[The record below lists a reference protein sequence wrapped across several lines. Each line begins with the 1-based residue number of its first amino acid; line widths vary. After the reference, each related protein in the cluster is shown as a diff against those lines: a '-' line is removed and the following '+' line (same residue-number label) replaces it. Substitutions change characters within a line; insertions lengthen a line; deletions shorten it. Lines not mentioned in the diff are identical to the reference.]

1 MKSYHYIMAFF
12 VPFLSVLFMVPLIK
26 RNALRFGFVD
36 MPAARKVHISPVP
49 LGGGLAVFLGVL
61 LSAVFALFLMNFRAS
76 GAIIGLFAGAFLL
89 TTVGFLD
96 DIFDLDYVT
105 KLLGQFVSAMIFLS
119 FLDQTI
125 LVYSMPVDVIISVL
139 WIVSLSNALNFLDNM
154 DGLCGGIALI
164 SSLAFGILFLLKG
177 MPIYAIYS
185 FSIAGASLAFIRYNF
200 SHASIFLGDAGSLF
214 FGYSLSCLAIVH
226 FHTNSSMSVAGALS
240 PVIILAYPLFDLI
253 FVTFSRLKEGRKL
266 YIGGKDHSSHKLNII
281 GLNKRKTVF
290 IILMMNILLAT
301 LGMILYR
308 FEDSPVITLIIVV
321 SAVVLS
327 FFGAHLYKNFIFL
340 KEKLSLGL
348 ADLISINIAFI
359 LYFLV
364 KAACAGSNIIN
375 MSINDLIIA
384 LAWINAFWLI
394 LYAVVGLYDL
404 YFEAQFKKQF
414 ILLFKTLAIGF
425 IIFLIA
431 NYDSQQG
438 FEISFLFIGLFLL
451 ILMLVNLLF
460 RWLLYVIIRKRC
472 FCGDS
477 KLKAVMVCLK
487 EEKTGHADISEISKN
502 YNIIGCIGKRNYK
515 DLKYL
520 GEIHNLHD
528 ILHKNKV
535 ARVIVD
541 YSDDNYTDITEIF
554 ASAYYMETA
563 FLMPSGSGENIKGL
577 RIKKTTFDDVFIV
590 SLKHRGLFPMLIKRL
605 ADFILAG
612 TTLILASPYF
622 IIKLFGAKRESISV
636 MGEAQ
641 ILTFGEKIGSIKIN
655 PGKNGK
661 GDLRSLWALI
671 SILRGNICIYG
682 TTITS
687 VADYKA
693 NMNSIKGYWRKFLV
707 KPGLFGPGYSGK
719 TAIERFNLD
728 LAYMEKTS
736 TFGDF
741 RMILKQ
747 LFGMSAVKLEELKNA

>member
-1 MKSYHYIMAFF
+1 MKSYHYIMAFV
-12 VPFLSVLFMVPLIK
+12 VPFLSVLLLVPLIK
-26 RNALRFGFVD
+26 KNALRFGFVD

-49 LGGGLAVFLGVL
+49 LGGGLAIFLGVL
-61 LSAVFALFLMNFRAS
+61 LSIVFAEFLMNFQAP

-119 FLDQTI
+119 FLEQTI
-125 LVYSMPVDVIISVL
+125 PVYSKPVDVIISVL

-164 SSLAFGILFLLKG
+164 SALAFGILFLFKG

-185 FSIAGASLAFIRYNF
+185 FSLAGASLGFIRYNF

-266 YIGGKDHSSHKLNII
+266 YIGGKDHSSHKLSIL
-281 GLNKRKTVF
+281 GLNKRRTVF
-290 IILMMNILLAT
+290 IILMINVLLVIL
-301 LGMILYR
+301 GIILYR
-308 FEDSPVITLIIVV
+308 FENSPVITLVIVV
-321 SAVVLS
+321 FAVVLS

-348 ADLISINIAFI
+348 ADLISINVAFI
-359 LYFLV
+359 IYFLI
-364 KAACAGSNIIN
+364 KTARAGSNIFD
-375 MSINDLIIA
+375 MSFNELIVA

-404 YFEAQFKKQF
+404 HFEVQFRKQF
-414 ILLFKTLAIGF
+414 ILLFKTLAFGF

-438 FEISFLFIGLFLL
+438 FEISFMFIGLFLV
-451 ILMLVNLLF
+451 ILMSVNLLF
-460 RWLLYVIIRKRC
+460 RWLLYIIFKKRC
-472 FCGDS
+472 FRGGS
-477 KLKAVMVCLK
+477 KLKAVIVFSK
-487 EEKTGHADISEISKN
+487 EKKTEPVSLGEISKI
-502 YNIIGCIGKRNYK
+502 YNIIGYVGKCNYME
-515 DLKYL
+515 LEHL
-520 GEIHNLHD
+520 GEMHNLHD
-528 ILHKNKV
+528 ILHENKV

-541 YSDDNYTDITEIF
+541 YSNDNYADITEIF

-563 FLMPSGSGENIKGL
+563 FILAAGNRENIRGL
-577 RIKKTTFDDVFIV
+577 RIKKTTFEDIFIV
-590 SLKHRGLFPMLIKRL
+590 SLKHRGLFPTLIKRL
-605 ADFILAG
+605 ADFIFAG

-622 IIKLFGAKRESISV
+622 IIKIFGAKRESTNV
-636 MGEAQ
+636 MDEAQ
-641 ILTFGEKIGSIKIN
+641 ILTFGERIGNIKIN
-655 PGKNGK
+655 PGKDRK

-671 SILRGNICIYG
+671 SILKGNICIYG

-687 VADYKA
+687 VTEYKA

-741 RMILKQ
+741 WMILKQ
-747 LFGMSAVKLEELKNA
+747 LFGMSAVKLEDIKNA